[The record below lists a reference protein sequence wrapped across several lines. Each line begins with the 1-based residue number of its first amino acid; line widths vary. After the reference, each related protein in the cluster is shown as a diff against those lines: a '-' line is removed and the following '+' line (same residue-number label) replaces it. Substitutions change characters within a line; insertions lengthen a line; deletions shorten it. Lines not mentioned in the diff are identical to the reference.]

1 MPLAS
6 STRERVQPDSS
17 WQSLPSESE
26 ALDEIR
32 AWSLL
37 RAVATHGRAESRRP
51 QRLALALDAE
61 GEAQLASAE
70 TACLVVDADT
80 GDFELRRPAAVGIAR
95 LFELYLPVCLGRA
108 LPGFV
113 FAHIGQSLDG
123 QIATSTGESQYVTG
137 PENIRHLHR
146 LRALCDAV
154 VVGASTVETDD
165 PQLTTRLVPGDNPV
179 RVVIDP
185 SLRLPEG
192 RKLFR
197 DAAAPTLIVC
207 GAAARRGRDRHGQA
221 ELVSLDSSTHELSP
235 EAVVEALS
243 RRGLRALF
251 VEGGGVTVS
260 RFLHARALDRLHL
273 TVSPVFLGQGKPG
286 IVLPAI
292 SDLASALRPNVRRF
306 SLGDDVLFDCAL

>member
-17 WQSLPSESE
+17 WQSLQSEPE

-37 RAVATHGRAESRRP
+37 RAVARLGRAESRRAP
-51 QRLALALDAE
+51 RLSLALDGD
-61 GEAQLASAE
+61 GEARLDSAE
-70 TACLVVDADT
+70 AGCLEVDAET
-80 GDFELRRPAAVGIAR
+80 GEFELRRPAAPGIAR
-95 LFELYLPVCLGRA
+95 LFELYLPVCVGRA
-108 LPGFV
+108 RPGFV

-123 QIATSTGESQYVTG
+123 QIATSTGASQYVTG

-154 VVGASTVETDD
+154 VVGASTVEHDD

-185 SLRLPEG
+185 TLRLSQE

-197 DAAAPTLIVC
+197 DAAATTLVVC

-235 EAVVEALS
+235 GAVVEALS

-260 RFLHARALDRLHL
+260 RFLQARALDRLHL

-292 SDLASALRPNVRRF
+292 DDLTSALRPNVRRF

>member
-1 MPLAS
+1 M
-6 STRERVQPDSS
+6 
-17 WQSLPSESE
+17 
-26 ALDEIR
+26 
-32 AWSLL
+32 
-37 RAVATHGRAESRRP
+37 
-51 QRLALALDAE
+51 
-61 GEAQLASAE
+61 
-70 TACLVVDADT
+70 
-80 GDFELRRPAAVGIAR
+80 RRPAPGGIAR
-95 LFELYLPVCLGRA
+95 LFELYLPVCLGQAR
-108 LPGFV
+108 PSFV

-154 VVGASTVETDD
+154 VVGASTVESDD
-165 PQLTTRLVPGDNPV
+165 PQLTTRLVPGENPV

-185 SLRLPEG
+185 ALRLSEE

-197 DAAAPTLIVC
+197 DAAATTLVVC

-221 ELVSLDSSTHELSP
+221 ELVALDSSTHELSP
-235 EAVVEALS
+235 AAVVEALS

-251 VEGGGVTVS
+251 IEGGGVTVS

-273 TVSPVFLGQGKPG
+273 TVSPVFLGQGRPG

-292 SDLASALRPNVRRF
+292 GELTSALRPSARRF
-306 SLGDDVLFDCAL
+306 SLGEDVLFDCAL

>member
-1 MPLAS
+1 M
-6 STRERVQPDSS
+6 QPDPRSL
-17 WQSLPSESE
+17 LPSEAE
-26 ALDEIR
+26 ALDEVR

-37 RAVATHGRAESRRP
+37 RAVARHGRVEPRRAP
-51 QRLALALDAE
+51 RLSLALDAE
-61 GEAQLASAE
+61 GEGRLTTTE
-70 TACLVVDADT
+70 TSCLVVDADS
-80 GDFELRRPAAVGIAR
+80 GEFELRRPAAAGIAR

-108 LPGFV
+108 RPSFV

-154 VVGASTVETDD
+154 VVGASTVESDD
-165 PQLTTRLVPGDNPV
+165 PKLTTRLVPGENPV

-185 SLRLPEG
+185 ALRLSEE
-192 RKLFR
+192 RHLFR
-197 DAAAPTLIVC
+197 DAAATTLVVC

-235 EAVVEALS
+235 GAVVEALS

-286 IVLPAI
+286 ILLPAI
-292 SDLASALRPNVRRF
+292 GELTSALRPSVRRF
-306 SLGDDVLFDCAL
+306 SLGEDVLFDCAL

>member
-1 MPLAS
+1 MPLA

-17 WQSLPSESE
+17 WQSLQSEPE

-37 RAVATHGRAESRRP
+37 RAVARHGRAESRRAP
-51 QRLALALDAE
+51 RLSLALDGD
-61 GEAQLASAE
+61 GEARLDPAE
-70 TACLVVDADT
+70 TGCLEVDAET
-80 GDFELRRPAAVGIAR
+80 GEFELRRPAAPGIAR
-95 LFELYLPVCLGRA
+95 LFELYLPVCVGRA
-108 LPGFV
+108 RPGFV

-137 PENIRHLHR
+137 PENVRHLHR

-154 VVGASTVETDD
+154 VVGASTVEHDD

-185 SLRLPEG
+185 TLRLSEE

-197 DAAAPTLIVC
+197 DAAATTLVVC
-207 GAAARRGRDRHGQA
+207 GAAARRGRDWHGRA

-235 EAVVEALS
+235 GAVVEALS

-292 SDLASALRPNVRRF
+292 GDLTSALRPNVRRF

>member
-17 WQSLPSESE
+17 WQSLQSEPE

-37 RAVATHGRAESRRP
+37 RAVARLGRAESRRAP
-51 QRLALALDAE
+51 RLSLALDGD
-61 GEAQLASAE
+61 GEARLDSAE
-70 TACLVVDADT
+70 AGCLEVDAET
-80 GDFELRRPAAVGIAR
+80 GEFELRRPAAPGIAR
-95 LFELYLPVCLGRA
+95 LFELYLPVCVGRTR
-108 LPGFV
+108 PGFV

-123 QIATSTGESQYVTG
+123 QIATSTGASQYVTG

-154 VVGASTVETDD
+154 VVGASTVEHDD

-185 SLRLPEG
+185 TLRLSQE

-197 DAAAPTLIVC
+197 DAAATTLVVC

-235 EAVVEALS
+235 GAVVEALS

-260 RFLHARALDRLHL
+260 RFLQARALDRLHL

-292 SDLASALRPNVRRF
+292 DDLTSALRPNVRRF

>member
-17 WQSLPSESE
+17 WQSLPSESQ

-37 RAVATHGRAESRRP
+37 RAVARHGFAESRRTP
-51 QRLALALDAE
+51 RLSLALDGD
-61 GEAQLASAE
+61 GEAQLASTE
-70 TACLVVDADT
+70 TGCLVVDAET
-80 GDFELRRPAAVGIAR
+80 GDFELRRPAAAGIAR

-108 LPGFV
+108 QPGFV
-113 FAHIGQSLDG
+113 FAHIGQ
-123 QIATSTGESQYVTG
+123 
-137 PENIRHLHR
+137 
-146 LRALCDAV
+146 
-154 VVGASTVETDD
+154 
-165 PQLTTRLVPGDNPV
+165 GDNPV

-185 SLRLPEG
+185 SLRLSEE

-197 DAAAPTLIVC
+197 DAAAPTLVVC

-260 RFLHARALDRLHL
+260 RFLQARALDRLHL

-292 SDLASALRPNVRRF
+292 GDLTSALRPSVRRF

>member
-17 WQSLPSESE
+17 WQSLQSEPE

-37 RAVATHGRAESRRP
+37 RAVACHGRAESRRAP
-51 QRLALALDAE
+51 RLSLALDGD
-61 GEAQLASAE
+61 GEARLDSAE
-70 TACLVVDADT
+70 TGCLEVDAET
-80 GDFELRRPAAVGIAR
+80 GEFELRRPAAPGIAR
-95 LFELYLPVCLGRA
+95 LFELYLPVCVGRA
-108 LPGFV
+108 RPGFV

-154 VVGASTVETDD
+154 VVGASTVEHDD

-185 SLRLPEG
+185 TLRLSEE

-197 DAAAPTLIVC
+197 DGAATTLVVC

-235 EAVVEALS
+235 GAVVEALS

-292 SDLASALRPNVRRF
+292 DDLTSALRPNVRRF
-306 SLGDDVLFDCAL
+306 SLGEDVLFDCAL